1 MREAHWT
8 PNPLCPGH
16 QARCWRR
23 VQCPPLWAASA
34 RCPRRREAPST
45 RPLCSASAAPGKM
58 LTLGRDGP
66 GRLLSGGL
74 CRQLT
79 QPANPNPGPNPP
91 PAQVLTSPAPIR
103 AAAGPAWT
111 GARGAGAALAPSS
124 SSRMAAETP
133 GRAAEAGPGADL
145 DGHCARAR
153 RLRRGGHQMGGSRAL
168 GGSGPAFSAPQATG
182 ARGPEGDILSRGSSS
197 LLRGHKHSGC
207 LFIPFSRGVQG
218 GDRPRDLRQFLR
230 AGPLALALW
239 R

>member
-1 MREAHWT
+1 
-8 PNPLCPGH
+8 
-16 QARCWRR
+16 
-23 VQCPPLWAASA
+23 
-34 RCPRRREAPST
+34 
-45 RPLCSASAAPGKM
+45 M

-91 PAQVLTSPAPIR
+91 QAQVLTSPAPIR

-124 SSRMAAETP
+124 GRMAAETP

-168 GGSGPAFSAPQATG
+168 GGSGPAFSAPQAAG
-182 ARGPEGDILSRGSSS
+182 PRGPEGDIQA
-197 LLRGHKHSGC
+197 
-207 LFIPFSRGVQG
+207 IQP
-218 GDRPRDLRQFLR
+218 P
-230 AGPLALALW
+230 PLAQALW
-239 R
+239 APLYPVLKGRPGASLVAQWLRICLLMQGMQVRALVWEDPTCRGATRPVSHNY